1 MRNTY
6 FNVFVIALAIFL
18 SVFTYSSLSPE
29 IAIQWNNGE
38 VTNTASKFLG
48 VITIPAVMIFIYVIL
63 SLLFK
68 TSEKKTNPNNLSK
81 RISIILILLSLL
93 SVHIV
98 VLASGL
104 GYVMNMGIIG
114 GLIVGIATMVLSNIM
129 PQAKSNFVFGL
140 RTPWTLSDEKVWAIS
155 NRFTGKILFF
165 AGFLIFISVL
175 IIPQHHLIFTVSL
188 LLLVAVIGTIQSF
201 LVYKQVVNESA

>member
-18 SVFTYSSLSPE
+18 SVFTYASLRPE

-38 VTNTASKFLG
+38 ITNTASKSLG
-48 VITIPAVMIFIYVIL
+48 VIIIPAVMIFIYVIL

-68 TSEKKTNPNNLSK
+68 TSEKKRDPNNLSK
-81 RISIILILLSLL
+81 RISIILVLLLLL

-104 GYVMNMGIIG
+104 GYVMNMDIVG

>member
-6 FNVFVIALAIFL
+6 LNVFVIAVAIFL
-18 SVFTYSSLSPE
+18 SVFTYSNLSPE

-48 VITIPAVMIFIYVIL
+48 IIIIPAVMIFIYLIL

-68 TSEKKTNPNNLSK
+68 TGEKKRNPNNLSK
-81 RISIILILLSLL
+81 RISIFIVLLLLL

-98 VLASGL
+98 ILASGL
-104 GYVMNMGIIG
+104 GFEINMDIVG
-114 GLIVGIATMVLSNIM
+114 GLIVGIATMVLSNVM
-129 PQAKSNFVFGL
+129 PQAKSNFIFGL
-140 RTPWTLSDEKVWAIS
+140 RTPWTLSNEKVWAVS

-165 AGFLIFISVL
+165 AGLLIFISVL
-175 IIPQHHLIFTVSL
+175 IIPQYHLIFTVSL
-188 LLLVAVIGTIQSF
+188 LLLVAIIGTIQSF
-201 LVYKQVVNESA
+201 LVYKQVVNESV

>member
-48 VITIPAVMIFIYVIL
+48 VIIIPAVMIFIYMIL

-68 TSEKKTNPNNLSK
+68 TSEKKWNPNNLSK
-81 RISIILILLSLL
+81 RISIVLVLLLLL

-104 GYVMNMGIIG
+104 GYVMNMDIVG

-129 PQAKSNFVFGL
+129 PQAKSNFIFGL
-140 RTPWTLSDEKVWAIS
+140 RTPWTLSNEKVWAVS

-175 IIPQHHLIFTVSL
+175 IIPQHHLLSL
-188 LLLVAVIGTIQSF
+188 IHI
-201 LVYKQVVNESA
+201 

>member
-38 VTNTASKFLG
+38 ITNTASKSLG
-48 VITIPAVMIFIYVIL
+48 VIIIPAVMIFIYVIL

-68 TSEKKTNPNNLSK
+68 TSEKKRDPNNLSK
-81 RISIILILLSLL
+81 RISIILVLLLLL

-104 GYVMNMGIIG
+104 GYVMNMDIVG